1 MQRAI
6 EGVIKNGKIVVN
18 EADLASAEN
27 AKVLVLISDTDKKEF
42 PRVYSPRLAHPE
54 QAREFRKLVLEP

>member
-27 AKVLVLISDTDKKEF
+27 AKVRILISDADKKEF
-42 PRVYSPRLAHPE
+42 PRVYSP
-54 QAREFRKLVLEP
+54 

>member
-27 AKVLVLISDTDKKEF
+27 AKVRILISDADKKEF
-42 PRVYSPRLAHPE
+42 PRVYSPRLAHPA
-54 QAREFRKLVLEP
+54 QASEFRKLVLEP

>member
-6 EGVIKNGKIVVN
+6 EGIIKNGKIIVN

-27 AKVLVLISDTDKKEF
+27 AKVYVLITDSNKKEF
-42 PRVYSPRLAHPE
+42 PRVFSPRLAHPE
-54 QAREFRKLVLEP
+54 QAKEFRKLVREL

>member
-6 EGVIKNGKIVVN
+6 EGVIKNGKIVVE
-18 EADLASAEN
+18 EADLASVEN
-27 AKVLVLISDTDKKEF
+27 AKVRILITDTEKKEF

-54 QAREFRKLVLEP
+54 QAKEFRKLVLEP